1 MLGLYYSTHIHKSPL
16 CRPIVNSSIDQVC
29 MGSQVDSPDHRSVK
43 PYGLYNLWSRHNFRE
58 FRSVQSETR
67 GKYHCGNSRRV
78 CVELSHW
85 VWPGLA

>member
-43 PYGLYNLWSRHNFRE
+43 PYGLYNLWSRHKARHSILTRAVFANSEVFRA
-58 FRSVQSETR
+58 
-67 GKYHCGNSRRV
+67 KRV
-78 CVELSHW
+78 ESTTVVIPAVY
-85 VWPGLA
+85 VWN